1 MESNTEPQPAFPPLE
16 TDRLILRMF
25 DPSRPADYAAILAI
39 YDGPYA
45 HRTVGNLGLSTAE
58 DVDNRCRKFGPR
70 PQQPQPQSPSS
81 SSTSGSVTPTTF
93 PTHPWHLIYLRAQP
107 DRGVIGMTSL
117 FHRRP
122 LPSPD
127 LVYYI
132 HEEYTGRGYATEA
145 GTAALRWWT
154 DAMGV
159 QDIWAGIFDT
169 NHASQRV
176 ARKIGLVVDGG
187 VVRLVDAN
195 GVVREARAFVQ
206 PASVERKGRWL
217 DGVVVD
223 VREKRD

>member
-1 MESNTEPQPAFPPLE
+1 MESNTKPQPAFPPLE
-16 TDRLILRMF
+16 TDRLILRIF

-70 PQQPQPQSPSS
+70 PQQPQPQSLSSSSS
-81 SSTSGSVTPTTF
+81 SSTTSRS
-93 PTHPWHLIYLRAQP
+93 
-107 DRGVIGMTSL
+107 MTSL

-187 VVRLVDAN
+187 VIRLVDAN
-195 GVVREARAFVQ
+195 GLVREARAFVQ

-217 DGVVVD
+217 DDVVID